1 MQLLK
6 ASKVTL
12 ITKNNLRQLSLECD
26 FLYPSAFNMG
36 THLWKNKQTDVSIL
50 CILGFS
56 GGEMGEQLTEPEV
69 LCLAKVQLLC
79 RQ

>member
-1 MQLLK
+1 M
-6 ASKVTL
+6 
-12 ITKNNLRQLSLECD
+12 R
-26 FLYPSAFNMG
+26 
-36 THLWKNKQTDVSIL
+36 THLQKNKQADVSSL
-50 CILGFS
+50 CTLGFS